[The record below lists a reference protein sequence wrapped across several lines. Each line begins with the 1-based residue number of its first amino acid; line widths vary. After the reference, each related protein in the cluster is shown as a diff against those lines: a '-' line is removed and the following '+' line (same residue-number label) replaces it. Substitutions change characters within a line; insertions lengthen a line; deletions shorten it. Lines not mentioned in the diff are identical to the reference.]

1 MFLRFLYVFISV
13 ITLSNLP
20 VYAVEI
26 IVGPGRGIIWSG
38 NPFNLNVTG
47 THGYLQHTYYLGLG
61 NLYSGGSCYQASA
74 VELVDE
80 GFYGYKVTT
89 GIYIAPRGHVSGQL
103 FYGMKQ
109 NDPTSASNHILSGT
123 IGYPE
128 TKVIDQN
135 GTEWEVPNAWCPKL
149 STVYPVAGKNK
160 EINLSGDWIIYADGT
175 QVPSATPYKLKN
187 NFQGLIRSSAAS
199 AEGSDTGNTQ
209 LSQILLSE
217 ISVRVIGVQ
226 CNINTQINVN
236 FGDILYDAKQNS
248 ELASVTSPFSVTC
261 TQGSIPTTVNINAS
275 FRANTGYYNGDST
288 QLALTEGGGYI
299 TGEIGKG
306 VTGSGACVSH
316 PSSISF
322 DQIPIKL
329 ATFPSTESSVD
340 ENNTITWR
348 LCSGGADLP
357 VGSINATTEL
367 SIVFS

>member
-1 MFLRFLYVFISV
+1 MFLRFLYIFISV
-13 ITLSNLP
+13 VTLSNSP

-26 IVGPGRGIIWSG
+26 LVGPGKGIMWSG
-38 NPFNLNVTG
+38 HPFNLNVTG
-47 THGYLQHTYYLGLG
+47 THGYLKHSYYVGLG
-61 NLYSGGSCYQASA
+61 YLYSGGSCYQPSA
-74 VELVDE
+74 VELVDGE
-80 GFYGYKVTT
+80 FYGYKVAQ
-89 GIYIAPRGHVSGQL
+89 GIYIIPRGLVSGQL

-109 NDPTSASNHILSGT
+109 NDPASASNHIISGT
-123 IGYPE
+123 IGYPK
-128 TKVIDQN
+128 TKITDQN
-135 GTEWEVPNAWCPKL
+135 GTEWGVDGAWCPELL
-149 STVYPVAGKNK
+149 SVYPVAGKNK
-160 EINLSGDWIIYADGT
+160 ELNLSGDWIIYADGT
-175 QVPSATPYKLKN
+175 QIPSATPYKLKN
-187 NFQGLIRSSAAS
+187 DLKGLIRSAAAS
-199 AEGSDTGNTQ
+199 SEGSDTGNTQ
-209 LSQILLSE
+209 LNQILLSD

-226 CNINTQINVN
+226 CNINTQVNVN
-236 FGDILYDAKQNS
+236 FGDILYDAKQNT
-248 ELASVTSPFSVTC
+248 ELASVISPFSVTC
-261 TQGSIPTTVNINAS
+261 KQGAIPTTVNINAS

-316 PSSISF
+316 PSSIRF

-329 ATFPSTESSVD
+329 ATLLSTDSSVD

>member
-1 MFLRFLYVFISV
+1 MFLRFLYIFISV
-13 ITLSNLP
+13 IALSNSS

-26 IVGPGRGIIWSG
+26 LVGPGKGIMWSG

-47 THGYLQHTYYLGLG
+47 THGSIKHSYYLGLG
-61 NLYSGGSCYQASA
+61 DLYSGGSCFQAKA

-109 NDPTSASNHILSGT
+109 NDPTSASNHIISGT

-128 TKVIDQN
+128 TKVTDQT
-135 GTEWEVPNAWCPKL
+135 GTEWEVPAAWCPQLL
-149 STVYPVAGKNK
+149 SVYPVAGKYK
-160 EINLSGDWIIYADGT
+160 ELNMSGDWIIYADGT
-175 QVPSATPYKLKN
+175 QIPSTTAYKLKN
-187 NFQGLIRSSAAS
+187 YFEGLIRSNAATS
-199 AEGSDTGNTQ
+199 VGSDTGNLQLTQ
-209 LSQILLSE
+209 LLLSD

-261 TQGSIPTTVNINAS
+261 NQGAIPTTVNINAS

-306 VTGSGACVSH
+306 VTGSGTCVSH
-316 PSSISF
+316 PSSIKF

-329 ATFPSTESSVD
+329 ATLLSTESSVD